1 MAIATM
7 PAFFGRTVAAICCW
21 LCVVWLVVGVWRGGL
36 GVGCVLM
43 FVCWLRVVFKVGGAQ
58 ESY

>member
-1 MAIATM
+1 M